1 MSIARCAY
9 TLLSYLL
16 LPYALLHLVLRGRK
30 QPAYLENIGE
40 RFGFYTLTPDKPVI
54 WLHAVSVGET
64 RAAQPL
70 VRALRKAHPQ
80 HQILLTHMTPTGRET
95 SERLFGDGVLRC
107 YLPYDFPQAVKRF
120 LRHFKPAAGVL
131 LETEIWF
138 NLIHFCKRANI
149 PLYLVNARLS
159 EKSAAGYSRFKNL
172 VGAGLKEL
180 TAVSAQTESDA
191 ERLSALGAPAVQV
204 TGNLKFDIR
213 PPFFAL
219 ELGRELRSSFGAR
232 PVFLAASTRA
242 GEEELVLQA
251 VSSANIPDLL
261 SVIVPRHPQRFDEVA
276 ALLQRRGIRF
286 QRRSEE
292 APAAKDTQ
300 VVLGDSMGEMFA
312 YFAACD
318 VAFVGGSLLPLGGQ
332 NLLEACAMGKPVLIG
347 PHTFNFADASDLAVQ
362 AGAAQRLRDAAELG
376 LALKTLFAD
385 EQKRKTMGEAGRDF
399 CAAHQGATQKIL
411 SLIRF

>member
-138 NLIHFCKRANI
+138 NLIHFCKRSNI

-159 EKSAAGYSRFKNL
+159 EKSAAGYSTFKNL
-172 VGAGLKEL
+172 VSAG
-180 TAVSAQTESDA
+180 
-191 ERLSALGAPAVQV
+191 
-204 TGNLKFDIR
+204 
-213 PPFFAL
+213 
-219 ELGRELRSSFGAR
+219 
-232 PVFLAASTRA
+232 
-242 GEEELVLQA
+242 
-251 VSSANIPDLL
+251 
-261 SVIVPRHPQRFDEVA
+261 
-276 ALLQRRGIRF
+276 
-286 QRRSEE
+286 
-292 APAAKDTQ
+292 
-300 VVLGDSMGEMFA
+300 
-312 YFAACD
+312 
-318 VAFVGGSLLPLGGQ
+318 
-332 NLLEACAMGKPVLIG
+332 
-347 PHTFNFADASDLAVQ
+347 
-362 AGAAQRLRDAAELG
+362 
-376 LALKTLFAD
+376 
-385 EQKRKTMGEAGRDF
+385 
-399 CAAHQGATQKIL
+399 
-411 SLIRF
+411 